1 MTRSPHLPLTP
12 RRAVRRL
19 ASAVAMTVALL
30 VLVPAPA
37 QGARAPS
44 LRIGD
49 ARVAESAAKAV
60 FTIRVRGKLRG
71 PVTVRY
77 ATADRTATAGEDYL
91 AASGRLRFGPRQKVR
106 RVRVSVLGDEIDEP
120 DETFVLRLSR
130 PKRVKLA
137 DRIGLGTILDDDPTI
152 AGPLGAL
159 VINEVDYD
167 QVGADDAEFLEVLNG
182 SSQTVGLE
190 GVELHLVN
198 GSTLA
203 SYEVMDLSGPGT
215 LVSGGYLVV
224 AMPGVPVAPGAQTIE
239 MPAGTAIQ
247 NGPDGLALA
256 LRAGESCTLIDALS
270 YEGSL
275 RATTLEGCRDTHDLV
290 EGNATVASDSNEVAG
305 SLARLP
311 DGSDTD
317 DAATD
322 WAFTGIPTPGGANE
336 AS

>member
-1 MTRSPHLPLTP
+1 M
-12 RRAVRRL
+12 
-19 ASAVAMTVALL
+19 AVAL

-49 ARVAESAAKAV
+49 ARVSESASTAV
-60 FTIRVRGKLRG
+60 FTIKVRGRMRG
-71 PVTVRY
+71 PATVRY
-77 ATADRTATAGEDYL
+77 ATADRTATAGEDYV
-91 AASGRLRFGPRQKVR
+91 AASGRLRFGPRHKVR
-106 RVRVSVLGDEIDEP
+106 RVEVSIIDDEIDEP
-120 DETFVLRLSR
+120 DETFVVRLSK

-137 DRIGLGTILDDDPTI
+137 DRVGIGTILDDDPTI
-152 AGPLGAL
+152 GGPLGAL

-167 QVGADDAEFLEVLNG
+167 QVGADDAEFVEVLNA
-182 SSQTVGLE
+182 SSQPVSLV

-203 SYEVMDLSGPGT
+203 SYGVLDLSEPGT
-215 LVSGGYLVV
+215 LSAGSYLVV
-224 AMPGVPVAPGAQTIE
+224 AMPGVAVPPGTPTIE
-239 MPAGTAIQ
+239 LPQGTAIQ

-256 LRAGESCTLIDALS
+256 LHANETCTLVDALS

-275 RATTLEGCRDTHDLV
+275 NATTLEGCAGTHDLV
-290 EGNATVASDSNEVAG
+290 EGTPTTAADSNADVG

-322 WAFTGIPTPGGANE
+322 WGFTAILTPGAANA